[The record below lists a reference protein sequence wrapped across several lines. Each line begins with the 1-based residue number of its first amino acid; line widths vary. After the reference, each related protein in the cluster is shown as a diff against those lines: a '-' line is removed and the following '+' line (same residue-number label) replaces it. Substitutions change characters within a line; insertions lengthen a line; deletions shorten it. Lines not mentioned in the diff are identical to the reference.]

1 MLSKNAVR
9 IISRLVAVSVAEIS
23 VMRTTAVFE
32 MAVAGLVR
40 RVDGTPAESEGRF
53 PVYADPES
61 GVWTWTD
68 DGGWTGRF
76 WAALIWGDYFA
87 LEAMLAVDGVVDPG
101 EL

>member
-1 MLSKNAVR
+1 VVVL
-9 IISRLVAVSVAEIS
+9 
-23 VMRTTAVFE
+23 
-32 MAVAGLVR
+32 G
-40 RVDGTPAESEGRF
+40 GTPAESEGRF

-68 DGGWTGRF
+68 DGGRTGGF

>member
-1 MLSKNAVR
+1 MFETA
-9 IISRLVAVSVAEIS
+9 VAE
-23 VMRTTAVFE
+23 
-32 MAVAGLVR
+32 LVR
-40 RVDGTPAESEGRF
+40 RVDSTLAESEGRF

-76 WAALIWGDYFA
+76 WAALIQGDYFA